1 MGNVKQ
7 MNINNHRYYFF
18 NDMISIKDFDSS
30 LLKKDKK
37 NNTKTLT
44 FTILEQYKKNLIIM
58 KILKV

>member
-1 MGNVKQ
+1 MGNIKQ

-37 NNTKTLT
+37 NHTKTLS

>member
-1 MGNVKQ
+1 MGNIKQ

-44 FTILEQYKKNLIIM
+44 FTILEQCKKNLIIM